1 MTHEALWK
9 KETGGNGARFDV
21 GERGD
26 GAVDRKEMQ
35 FYVQFF
41 LLFFFSSSPLKSQTQ
56 SAEGQ

>member
-9 KETGGNGARFDV
+9 KKKTGGNGARFDA

-41 LLFFFSSSPLKSQTQ
+41 FFFFFFLLAVKIPDSKC
-56 SAEGQ
+56 

>member
-1 MTHEALWK
+1 MEK
-9 KETGGNGARFDV
+9 KKTGGNGARFDV

-41 LLFFFSSSPLKSQTQ
+41 FFFFFFLLAVKIPDSKC
-56 SAEGQ
+56 